1 MAAAEL
7 SRLRTS
13 PGLASAEHNAARRRP
28 DLRTI
33 CLCWVALGVATV
45 VGAVAGVAW
54 PALGPATRPHATLH
68 PAASAVASIL
78 LNNLRVL
85 AAPFILV
92 AARFERARRSRL
104 AGDTVVAAILA
115 GNAIAVGLALGR
127 WRGTLV
133 PFLPQ
138 LPLEYLATATAA
150 AAWLDARRRSSALRI
165 AIPYAG
171 ATITLTAGAAAI
183 EVLLTPHAR

>member
-1 MAAAEL
+1 M
-7 SRLRTS
+7 
-13 PGLASAEHNAARRRP
+13 
-28 DLRTI
+28 
-33 CLCWVALGVATV
+33 ATV
-45 VGAVAGVAW
+45 VGVVAGVAW
-54 PALGPATRPHATLH
+54 PALGPATHPHATLH
-68 PAASAVASIL
+68 PSASAVASIL

-104 AGDTVVAAILA
+104 AGDTVVAAILVVN
-115 GNAIAVGLALGR
+115 GIAVGLALGR

-138 LPLEYLATATAA
+138 LPLEYLAAATAA
-150 AAWLDARRRSSALRI
+150 AAWLDTRRRPRPSRPRSAVI
-165 AIPYAG
+165 NGA

>member
-1 MAAAEL
+1 L
-7 SRLRTS
+7 
-13 PGLASAEHNAARRRP
+13 PGSAPAEHNAARRCP

-33 CLCWVALGVATV
+33 WLCWVALGVSTV
-45 VGAVAGVAW
+45 VGAIAGVTR
-54 PALGPATRPHATLH
+54 PALGPATHPHPTLH
-68 PAASAVASIL
+68 PSASAVASIL

-104 AGDTVVAAILA
+104 AGDTVVAAILVVN
-115 GNAIAVGLALGR
+115 GIAVGFALGR

-138 LPLEYLATATAA
+138 LPLEQLAAATAA
-150 AAWLDARRRSSALRI
+150 AGWFDASRHPRPSGPRTA
-165 AIPYAG
+165 ATYAA

-183 EVLLTPHAR
+183 EVFLTPHAR